1 MRRLR
6 VCDAAVKAMPFI
18 KVISLGLL
26 VSACATSHASHE
38 RTSYDRPAN
47 VGASQERRL
56 AVASPP
62 KLELEDDGTAV
73 QTPPRMRHRAV
84 PDDPSEP
91 FSPNYGPPPLPGETE
106 AQPRHLSRQAI
117 VQDQLRPRA
126 RPMSDAEVR
135 AIIARAMVEHERRY
149 P

>member
-6 VCDAAVKAMPFI
+6 ACDAAVQAIPFI

-26 VSACATSHASHE
+26 VSACAASHASYE
-38 RTSYDRPAN
+38 RPSYDRPSN
-47 VGASQERRL
+47 VGAAHERRL

-62 KLELEDDGTAV
+62 KIELEDDGTAV
-73 QTPPRMRHRAV
+73 QLPPRMRHRAK
-84 PDDPSEP
+84 PDDPREP
-91 FSPNYGPPPLPGETE
+91 FSPNYGPPPLPSETE
-106 AQPRHLSRQAI
+106 TQPSPPPRQAD
-117 VQDQLRPRA
+117 VGEQLRPRT
-126 RPMSDAEVR
+126 RPMSDAEVQ